1 MILRGPRAARVLL
14 ALAIAAAAPWASAQP
29 AAQEAPVALLERMS
43 RSLQALE
50 YEGVFVYV
58 HEGRVDAVQVTR
70 TQGGDG
76 PVDRLVTL
84 SGDRREVVREG
95 GELRCLTPGGTV
107 TAATG
112 PRFALLAPD
121 PAQVG
126 RLAESYRF
134 SVAGLDRVAG
144 YEATVLDAVPLDAD
158 RYAYR
163 LWLER
168 ASGMLLASMLRGPG
182 GEAVEQLVF
191 TSLRLRESG
200 LVAQDVAPALDAE
213 PTPPT
218 GWQVAD
224 LPSGFRLIARP
235 SAPDGGQHLLY
246 SDGLASL
253 SVYIEPPGGG
263 LVGAARRGAVNAF
276 GRALPDAH
284 VVVLGDLPAATVAR
298 IAASVRRTP

>member
-1 MILRGPRAARVLL
+1 MRSRGPRAARVLL
-14 ALAIAAAAPWASAQP
+14 ALAIAAVAPFAAAQP
-29 AAQEAPVALLERMS
+29 GGQEPPAALLERMS

-58 HEGRVDAVQVTR
+58 HDGRVDAVQVTR
-70 TQGGDG
+70 TQGGNG

-95 GELRCLTPGGTV
+95 GEVRCLTPGGTV

-121 PAQVG
+121 PAQVA
-126 RLAESYRF
+126 RLSESYRF
-134 SVAGLDRVAG
+134 SIAGVDRVAG
-144 YEATVLDAVPLDAD
+144 FEATVLDAVPVDAN

-168 ASGMLLASMLRGPG
+168 GSGMLLASMLRGPG
-182 GEAVEQLVF
+182 GEAVEQLAF

-200 LVAQDVAPALDAE
+200 LVAQESAPSAAAE
-213 PTPPT
+213 PTSPS
-218 GWQVAD
+218 GWQVVE
-224 LPSGFRLIARP
+224 LPVGFRLIARP
-235 SAPDGGQHLLY
+235 TAPAGSEHLLY

-253 SVYIEPPGGG
+253 SVYIEPAGGG

-284 VVVLGDLPAATVAR
+284 VVVVGDLPAATVAR
-298 IAASVRRTP
+298 IAASVRRAP

>member
-1 MILRGPRAARVLL
+1 VLL
-14 ALAIAAAAPWASAQP
+14 ALAFATAAPWVSAQP
-29 AAQEAPVALLERMS
+29 AAEPPAALLERMS

-58 HEGRVDAVQVTR
+58 HDGRVDAVQVSR
-70 TQGGDG
+70 SQGGNG

-95 GELRCLTPGGTV
+95 GEVRCLTPGGTV

-112 PRFALLAPD
+112 PRFALLAPH

-126 RLAESYRF
+126 RLGESYRF
-134 SVAGLDRVAG
+134 SIAGVDRVAG
-144 YEATVLDAVPLDAD
+144 FEATVLDAVPVDAD

-168 ASGMLLASMLRGPG
+168 GSGMLLASMLRGPG
-182 GEAVEQLVF
+182 GEAVEQIAF

-200 LVAQDVAPALDAE
+200 LVAQDAAPAAADPVAPS
-213 PTPPT
+213 
-218 GWQVAD
+218 GWQVVE
-224 LPSGFRLIARP
+224 LPVGFRLIARP
-235 SAPDGGQHLLY
+235 IAPAGSEHLLY

-253 SVYIEPPGGG
+253 SVYIEPPGDG

-276 GRALPDAH
+276 GRRLPDAH
-284 VVVLGDLPAATVAR
+284 VVVVGDLPAATIAR
-298 IAASVRRTP
+298 IAASVRRAP